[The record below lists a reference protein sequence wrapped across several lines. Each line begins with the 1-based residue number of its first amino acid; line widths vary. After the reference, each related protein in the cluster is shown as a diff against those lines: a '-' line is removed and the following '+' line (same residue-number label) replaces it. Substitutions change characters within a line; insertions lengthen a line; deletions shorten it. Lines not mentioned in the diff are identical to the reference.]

1 MANSIKYNTGTEANA
16 LRTGNFHVGVGDA
29 SKGPTS
35 TTGYYS
41 TVNPPPGGYTI
52 YVHNKNIGP
61 SIQIAS
67 NDAELIRIT
76 NTIASTSYTTID
88 ECFQYF
94 SGEVDK
100 MVVNRPM
107 DFIITDG
114 LVFCVTANIVSSYP
128 RSGQY
133 WNGLGNNNK
142 NGVLTNGPTFNSN
155 GYIEFD
161 GVDDYSNTNFITGD
175 FYNENGDWTINST
188 HNVVSNVTSGNSRSG
203 ISVNQ
208 RYKSEPDP
216 GGFGINIVSGNYC
229 VNLTH
234 DDGNGNKE
242 SYQSLVQIPIDYG
255 KIEHITAAWNN
266 ASKTINMYRNGELEN
281 TSTSTNYK
289 WSPTTVS
296 TRTHKLATSTQGGW
310 GYYFP
315 MEIASSQIY
324 NRTLTLEEIKQNYYQ
339 APIVTDGLIFAIDA
353 GNLVSY
359 ENGSTTAYSLTGSV
373 DGTLGGGTYYSPNNG
388 GMFVFDGD
396 NDYLQFATN
405 PVFERG
411 TTPFT
416 MEAWVELL
424 DNTGTSNISA
434 VTGGGNPLCDNCS
447 GGYFL
452 YFMGSTSRVL
462 NLRFDDS
469 GLGNMDSISHTR
481 STSFEDG
488 KFHHI
493 VGLRDGTN
501 TKLYLDGELVQTGTD
516 NAVDVNDIG
525 TFFISGWSNY
535 RGNMNVGISRMYDRA
550 LTSEEV
556 MQNYSA
562 GKGRFS
568 A

>member
-16 LRTGNFHVGVGDA
+16 LSIGNFHMGVGDV

-35 TTGYYS
+35 TTGFHNGI
-41 TVNPPPGGYTI
+41 NPPPGGYTI
-52 YVHNKNIGP
+52 YIHNKNIGP
-61 SIQIAS
+61 SIQRAF

-76 NTIASTSYTTID
+76 NTIASTSYTTIN
-88 ECFQYF
+88 ECFNYF
-94 SGEVDK
+94 DGQVDK
-100 MVVNRPM
+100 MVVDQPINYVVTDELVLDLNAGIIPSYPKSGTSWKDLSGNGNNGTLINNP
-107 DFIITDG
+107 DFNSNETFTVNSGGTGSERIDIVKPSQLATFQY
-114 LVFCVTANIVSSYP
+114 LTIEILFKLNTLPTANYGINTPILGARIGSDYMIFAYPQVDNKSHLGVSYDDSRFRTSHESVFETEVGRWVRFTHVGIPYEEGGYQ
-128 RSGQY
+128 RGKLMY
-133 WNGLGNNNK
+133 YI
-142 NGVLTNGPTFNSN
+142 NGVLDRDEFISGDSN
-155 GYIEFD
+155 GWSLPNPFYVGYD
-161 GVDDYSNTNFITGD
+161 ARWNVYSDVDVAAIKM
-175 FYNENGDWTINST
+175 YNK
-188 HNVVSNVTSGNSRSG
+188 
-203 ISVNQ
+203 Q
-208 RYKSEPDP
+208 
-216 GGFGINIVSGNYC
+216 
-229 VNLTH
+229 LT
-234 DDGNGNKE
+234 
-242 SYQSLVQIPIDYG
+242 
-255 KIEHITAAWNN
+255 A
-266 ASKTINMYRNGELEN
+266 
-281 TSTSTNYK
+281 
-289 WSPTTVS
+289 
-296 TRTHKLATSTQGGW
+296 
-310 GYYFP
+310 
-315 MEIASSQIY
+315 
-324 NRTLTLEEIKQNYYQ
+324 EEISANYFQ
-339 APIVTDGLIFAIDA
+339 APIITDGLIFAIDA

-424 DNTGTSNISA
+424 DNTGDANISA
-434 VTGGGNPLCDNCS
+434 VTGGGNPLCDNCN
-447 GGYFL
+447 GGYFI

-469 GLGNMDSISHTR
+469 GLGNMDSISYTR

-535 RGNMNVGISRMYDRA
+535 RGNMNVGISRIYDRA
-550 LTSEEV
+550 LTAEEV

-562 GKGRFS
+562 GKGRFG